1 MPWHTGRSAH
11 AAFDG
16 RQASRLSCV
25 GCVGH
30 AWLTHNKAAGAY
42 GCVRCCAATLSNQL
56 KTASN
61 CCGEND
67 RYAALPGLLACV
79 RVRADVYT
87 AIASF
92 AGVLIAAQSKKPD
105 TLKRVLLPAVF
116 NLLDVAKTEVR
127 TAISNAL
134 GLAVRLAGKDAVLD
148 SAAGLPEDKRAR
160 VRAVVDSIR

>member
-1 MPWHTGRSAH
+1 M
-11 AAFDG
+11 
-16 RQASRLSCV
+16 CV
-25 GCVGH
+25 SV
-30 AWLTHNKAAGAY
+30 
-42 GCVRCCAATLSNQL
+42 CVRAC
-56 KTASN
+56 
-61 CCGEND
+61 
-67 RYAALPGLLACV
+67 ACV
-79 RVRADVYT
+79 CGRR
-87 AIASF
+87 F
-92 AGVLIAAQSKKPD
+92 CAGVLIAAQSKKPD